1 VATKKRETDTYL
13 TKQKTEQIMF
23 AEENAN
29 IHESLVEIMRTIEEL
44 DIAGNFHFLYIL
56 KF

>member
-1 VATKKRETDTYL
+1 VANKKRENDNYL

-29 IHESLVEIMRTIEEL
+29 IHESLVEILRTIEEL
-44 DIAGNFHFLYIL
+44 DIAGTIYIL
-56 KF
+56 YDAN

>member
-1 VATKKRETDTYL
+1 MASKKRDNDNYL

-29 IHESLVEIMRTIEEL
+29 IHESLVEILRTIEEL
-44 DIAGNFHFLYIL
+44 DIAGTIYIL
-56 KF
+56 YDAN